1 MELVKN
7 FGKVGLPLKAIKYN
21 LIFRVHFSF
30 LFLWP
35 FDTPSFQ
42 ISLLIIRLLLLIY
55 GKADFTEKS
64 LEKGKPAPCLPI
76 FSPFSYHIEHSTDS

>member
-55 GKADFTEKS
+55 GKKLIS
-64 LEKGKPAPCLPI
+64 LRRVLKKVSRPPAYLSFPLSLI
-76 FSPFSYHIEHSTDS
+76 T